1 MRLAAEGRYGFDR
14 QLDFDVHVTL
24 AKKGLVRDILR
35 FPLELLN
42 EAFFEI
48 GLTGTTKKPN
58 WYLKRFSRD
67 LFKKLGFFD
76 KKKKSS
82 VDRKA
87 APKGQVQEEDD

>member
-1 MRLAAEGRYGFDR
+1 LSAEGRYRFDR
-14 QLDFDVHVTL
+14 HLNFDVHVTL

-48 GLTGTTKKPN
+48 GLTGTTKEPN

-67 LFKKLGFFD
+67 LFRKLGFFD
-76 KKKKSS
+76 KKDKDS
-82 VDRKA
+82 VDPKA
-87 APKGQVQEEDD
+87 SPKGQVQEEGD